1 MRMAQM
7 SGFVWTA
14 SAGETFDMIALAVY
28 GNEKYACDLMGANPK
43 WARTA
48 RFEGGEEIAIPVVFG
63 AKQRKRVDGR
73 AVEGVSGWARLPDGA
88 GTSLK

>member
-1 MRMAQM
+1 MAQM

-28 GNEKYACDLMGANPK
+28 GIEKSACDLMDANPK

-48 RFEGGEEIAIPVVFG
+48 RLE
-63 AKQRKRVDGR
+63 
-73 AVEGVSGWARLPDGA
+73 A
-88 GTSLK
+88 GDAPWKE

>member
-28 GNEKYACDLMGANPK
+28 GNEKYACDLMNANPK

-48 RFEGGEEIAIPVVFG
+48 RFEGGEEIAIPVVLE
-63 AKQRKRVDGR
+63 QSS
-73 AVEGVSGWARLPDGA
+73 ESGLTDAPW
-88 GTSLK
+88 KE

>member
-1 MRMAQM
+1 MAQM

-28 GNEKYACDLMGANPK
+28 GNEKYACDLMDANPK

-48 RFEGGEEIAIPVVFG
+48 RFEAGKKSPFRLFWRKA
-63 AKQRKRVDGR
+63 AK
-73 AVEGVSGWARLPDGA
+73 A
-88 GTSLK
+88 G

>member
-1 MRMAQM
+1 MAQM

-28 GNEKYACDLMGANPK
+28 GNEKYACDLMDANPK
-43 WARTA
+43 WVQTA
-48 RFEGGEEIAIPVVFG
+48 RF
-63 AKQRKRVDGR
+63 
-73 AVEGVSGWARLPDGA
+73 EGVSGWARLPDGA

>member
-1 MRMAQM
+1 MAQM

-28 GNEKYACDLMGANPK
+28 GNEKYACDLMDANPK

-48 RFEGGEEIAIPVVFG
+48 CSSTP
-63 AKQRKRVDGR
+63 
-73 AVEGVSGWARLPDGA
+73 
-88 GTSLK
+88 